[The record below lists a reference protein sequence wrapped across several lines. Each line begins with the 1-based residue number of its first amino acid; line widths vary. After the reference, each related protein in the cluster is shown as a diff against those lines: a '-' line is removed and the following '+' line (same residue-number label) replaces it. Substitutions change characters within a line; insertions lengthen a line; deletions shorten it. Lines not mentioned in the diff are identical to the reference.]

1 MDLLVK
7 LSGRKAESLSY
18 VFNNHKIRK
27 IISHQRKKETILAAV
42 DKLKEKLK
50 NWRTFAREALNPHEK
65 EKQEAAHKS
74 DNYTR
79 FKN

>member
-7 LSGRKAESLSY
+7 LSSRKAESISY
-18 VFNNHKIRK
+18 VFNNQKIRK
-27 IISHQRKKETILAAV
+27 IISIQRKKETILAAV

-50 NWRTFAREALNPHEK
+50 NWRTFAREALDPNDIK
-65 EKQEAAHKS
+65 DSKQNS